1 MSQRADEAPVLL
13 HAVQDMADPIVLRI
27 LDAARDQLRQFGLRR
42 TTMDDIARRA
52 DVSRITVYRRFP
64 RKDDLV
70 RAVFLREAQALFDAV
85 DTAVAHLPTAA
96 DQLVEGFV
104 TILTAMREH
113 SLVHGLLA
121 VEPEAV
127 LPYVTLEGGPVL
139 ALARDYLAGRVR
151 AGQRKGELRAVDAQA
166 VAELCVRLTVS
177 FILTPDSY
185 IALDT
190 PDQMRAFARHY
201 LLPPVKV

>member
-1 MSQRADEAPVLL
+1 MLL
-13 HAVQDMADPIVLRI
+13 HAVPDPHDPMVGRI
-27 LDAARDQLRQFGLRR
+27 LDAARDQMRQFGLRR

-52 DVSRITVYRRFP
+52 EVSRVTVYRRFP

-85 DTAVAHLPTAA
+85 DAAVAHLPTAT

-113 SLVHGLLA
+113 SLVHGLLE

-127 LPYVTLEGGPVL
+127 LPYVTLAGGPVL
-139 ALARDYLAGRVR
+139 AFARDYLAGRVR

-177 FILTPDSY
+177 FMLTPDSY
-185 IALDT
+185 LALDT
-190 PDQMRAFARHY
+190 PEQMRAFARQY
-201 LLPPVKV
+201 LLPPVTV